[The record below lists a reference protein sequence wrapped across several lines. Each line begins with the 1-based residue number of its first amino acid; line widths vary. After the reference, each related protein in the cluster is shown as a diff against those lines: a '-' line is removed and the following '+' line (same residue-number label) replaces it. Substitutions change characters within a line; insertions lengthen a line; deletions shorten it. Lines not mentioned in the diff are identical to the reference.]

1 MGSIFQ
7 KKFREANKEF
17 IRIASNTEYSA
28 HKQGILIN
36 KMRKEIEENFDVD
49 EFYQK
54 EGFIPLNVQNEA
66 IEWEN
71 KITQNK

>member
-1 MGSIFQ
+1 M
-7 KKFREANKEF
+7 
-17 IRIASNTEYSA
+17 
-28 HKQGILIN
+28 H
-36 KMRKEIEENFDVD
+36 KEIEENFDVD